1 MMVNAKVNNQPTAS
15 VSEPTELL
23 EQIDRWLDEVA
34 DKPADQN
41 CETIDSTPAELLNSL
56 GQLRELLSQKDA
68 ELDRLTRQ
76 SDSLAA
82 AQAEA
87 IVRSAEII
95 DELEQTK
102 KQLSDARSAAEQ
114 SANDTKRL
122 ADTIFERTSDSVLV
136 FDRQGCSACNDNAT
150 EMFGI
155 KRSAMLRSG
164 CDFFRTLKLE
174 DGSDASSTL
183 KSSIRQTDQVNSQR
197 FEAQV
202 TRHDGT
208 SFWAE
213 FTFSPFVISGG
224 DQVLAIVRDITAR
237 KQFEAELRRHRD
249 FLNRIVSAVPDQLSV
264 RASDHRIVVA
274 NRAFLNAHGV
284 TEEDIV
290 GKLPDQIDVPCLRE
304 FDPQIDAC
312 FAGDVPQS
320 TCVDSWVDDEG
331 NQHYS
336 AKRYS
341 AFTDESTSDRF
352 VIATSRDIT
361 DDRQREHRL
370 RLLASVFEE
379 SAEGVAILDTAGKI
393 LEANPA
399 FARMTNIGTGNAV
412 IGQRFADL
420 IHVEADSVLR
430 HVAEAANGQSWSG
443 KIRLA
448 SESEVSEHMQ
458 RTFWVSLSPSDGNV
472 DRQIIALTSDITE
485 LENSQAQL
493 HHRAMHDSL
502 TGCPNRAFFRE
513 MIVNLVNR
521 KASNAS
527 QSNAFSICFLD
538 LDDFKHVNDSVGH
551 AGGDQLLQFVADRI
565 IEVVGGDA
573 FVARFGG
580 DEFAILFRDAHYDL
594 ATQQNLLSA
603 LIDEFNRPFALTE
616 SEAHVGL
623 SIGVTRFPKDSSD
636 TETLMSYADTAMY
649 AAKQSGKNAVAF
661 FEPSM
666 QYQVDMR
673 QQVQTKLRG
682 AINNGDVE
690 LYFQPKVRAST
701 RELVSCEALIRWRD
715 SEGQFVPPNTFIPIA
730 ENSGLINALGEYV
743 FETAAKQARIWHDQ
757 GNPLRIA
764 VNVSPIQLRS
774 ADYAQSLVRILERTG
789 AKAEWLELEITEN
802 AIMSNVEYSTM
813 VIEKL
818 SEAGF
823 RIAIDDFGTGHSSL
837 SYLKTF
843 NVHTLKIDLSFIRD
857 VIHDR
862 FSRSIVQSII
872 SLGRGLGLTV
882 VAEGV
887 EVIEQVEY
895 LAKLRCDELQGYY
908 FGRPMPAQEFE
919 IWRSKYTPMKAEDN
933 AATPVR
939 CFDW

>member
-1 MMVNAKVNNQPTAS
+1 MSQPNVAHKS
-15 VSEPTELL
+15 APSSRSPIEQL
-23 EQIDRWLDEVA
+23 EQIDRWVNEI
-34 DKPADQN
+34 QE
-41 CETIDSTPAELLNSL
+41 CDSSTEPSDLKLSVSDLTSSL
-56 GQLRELLSQKDA
+56 VHLREMLTERDI
-68 ELDRLTRQ
+68 ELERSRRQ
-76 SDSLAA
+76 SESLAV
-82 AQAEA
+82 AQADA

-95 DELEQTK
+95 DELEQIK
-102 KQLSDARSAAEQ
+102 KELSDARSAAEQ
-114 SANDTKRL
+114 SAKDTKRL
-122 ADTIFERTSDSVLV
+122 ADTIFERTSDSVMV
-136 FDRQGCSACNDNAT
+136 FDNQGCSACNDNAL
-150 EMFGI
+150 EMFRVSRGE
-155 KRSAMLRSG
+155 MLHSG
-164 CDFFRTLKLE
+164 RGFFHALKLD
-174 DGSDASSTL
+174 DGTDASDTL
-183 KSSIRQTDQVNSQR
+183 NTCLRETDQGQSQH

-208 SFWAE
+208 TFWAE

-224 DQVLAIVRDITAR
+224 GQILAIVRDITSR

-249 FLNRIVSAVPDQLSV
+249 FLNKIVSAVPDQLSV

-284 TEEDIV
+284 TEDEII
-290 GKLPDQIDVPCLRE
+290 GKLPDEIDVPGLRE

-320 TCVDSWVDDEG
+320 TCVDSWIDDQG
-331 NQHYS
+331 CKHYS
-336 AKRYS
+336 ANRYS
-341 AFTDESTSDRF
+341 AFTDESSSDRF

-361 DDRQREHRL
+361 DDRHREHRL
-370 RLLASVFEE
+370 QLLASVFEE
-379 SAEGVAILDTAGKI
+379 SAEGVAILDIHGRI

-399 FARMTNIGTGNAV
+399 FARMTNVGTGDEIA
-412 IGQRFADL
+412 GKRFADL
-420 IHVEADSVLR
+420 IHVETDSILR
-430 HVAEAANGQSWSG
+430 HVSNAANGKSWSG

-448 SESEVSEHMQ
+448 SDSQISQHMQ

-472 DRQIIALTSDITE
+472 DRQIIALASDITE

-521 KASNAS
+521 KPSSNDVAES
-527 QSNAFSICFLD
+527 FSICFLD
-538 LDDFKHVNDSVGH
+538 LDDFKHVNDSIGH

-565 IEVVGGDA
+565 IAVVGSDA

-580 DEFAILFRDAHYDL
+580 DEFAILFRDVHYDL
-594 ATQQNLLSA
+594 TTQEQLLA
-603 LIDEFNRPFALTE
+603 ELINEFKRPFALTE
-616 SEAHVGL
+616 AEAHVGL
-623 SIGVTRFPKDSSD
+623 SIGVTRFPQDSTD
-636 TETLMSYADTAMY
+636 TEMLMSYADTAMY
-649 AAKQSGKNAVAF
+649 SAKQAGKNAVAY

-666 QYQVDMR
+666 KQQVDMR

-682 AINNGDVE
+682 AITNGDVE
-690 LYFQPKVRAST
+690 LHYQPKVNAT
-701 RELVSCEALIRWRD
+701 TKELVSCEALVRWRD
-715 SEGQFVPPNTFIPIA
+715 SEGQFVPPSTFIPIA

-743 FETAAKQARIWHDQ
+743 FESAAKQARLWHDQ
-757 GNPLRIA
+757 GKPLRIA

-774 ADYAQSLVRILERTG
+774 VDFAHSLVRILERTG
-789 AKAEWLELEITEN
+789 ADPEWLELEITEN
-802 AIMSNVEYSTM
+802 AIMSNVEHSTM
-813 VIEKL
+813 VIDKL
-818 SEAGF
+818 AETGF

-857 VIHDR
+857 VVHDR

-872 SLGRGLGLTV
+872 SLGRGLGLTI

-895 LAKLRCDELQGYY
+895 LAKLRCDELQGYF
-908 FGRPMPAQEFE
+908 FGKPMPVVDFE
-919 IWRSKYTPMKAEDN
+919 NWRKQYSPREKKPTI
-933 AATPVR
+933 TPVR
-939 CFDW
+939 CFEW